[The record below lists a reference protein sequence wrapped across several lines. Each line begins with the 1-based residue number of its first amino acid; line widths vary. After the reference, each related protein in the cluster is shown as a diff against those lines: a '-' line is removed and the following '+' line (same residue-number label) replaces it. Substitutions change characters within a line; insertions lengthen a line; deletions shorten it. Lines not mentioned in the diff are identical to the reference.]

1 MVVRSPRTGEGVA
14 VDEEVERAGRIKRK
28 KNQSDKHFKD
38 DNSASPIY
46 SLLRDATRRSSAMRF
61 DSTEFYD
68 RREGGRHEVRATLDR
83 YSTKAA
89 RPSVASLRDDK
100 SPVMSNVTGGR
111 APTINATL
119 GLIVAQR
126 FR

>member
-1 MVVRSPRTGEGVA
+1 MHP
-14 VDEEVERAGRIKRK
+14 
-28 KNQSDKHFKD
+28 
-38 DNSASPIY
+38 
-46 SLLRDATRRSSAMRF
+46 
-61 DSTEFYD
+61 
-68 RREGGRHEVRATLDR
+68 LDR
-83 YSTKAA
+83 CSTKAA